1 MWYNNFVY
9 GRAVHIPSQ
18 KKSSVKEG
26 KKMFGYKETMKVSI
40 VEFAAVVLLNIIIA
54 AVSGVGGAGIG
65 AAAACAAAVLAVFI
79 IYKAVK
85 NEELASRITFIL
97 MIITEFVSCF
107 AAQTLDMLPFL
118 YIGAAVLVGLFVRKQ
133 LNIEFW
139 IESSVMLVVGLIISF
154 AGDDESFNAVSGI
167 ANIVIY
173 QVINLTMYMLT
184 GSGEKFRKNL
194 EEKTNEAIEANESK
208 SNFLANMS
216 HEIRTPMNAICGMAD
231 LLLQTDISEETEEY
245 VMTIKNSSEN
255 LLNIINDILDFS
267 KVESGKMEIIPAEY
281 QFTSVMYDVM
291 NVIQVRL
298 KSRVELIMDV
308 DPNVPT
314 GLVGDEMRFRQILIN
329 ILNNAVKFTE
339 KGSITLSVRW
349 EPKDNNTGVL
359 NVSVADT
366 GIGIKPEDMDKLFTE
381 FSQADTKRNR
391 NIEGTGLGLAICKK
405 LLDLMNGSI
414 TFESVYG
421 KGSTF
426 KFTLPQGIS
435 NPAPSNFDKSADLH
449 ARLQVKRGVPFTAP
463 EAKVLIVDDNQVN
476 IRVAEGMMKPYNM
489 SVVSVTSGQ
498 EAINLIKKGERYD
511 IILMDHMMPQM
522 DGVEATQ
529 IIRSLDGDYPKKV
542 PIIALT
548 ANAIKGVE
556 DLFYENGMND
566 FLSKP
571 VDLKKLEKVLRK
583 WIPRHK
589 QIKAAAVEDQT
600 MEHTQTTQVPF
611 VKLLDRLKGINVVSG
626 LANCIGNED
635 VYIDVLRVFINS
647 ANIDSIQSCF
657 DNEDWKD
664 YTIEVHGAKSAA
676 RNIGATEL
684 SELAFALEV
693 AGKSGDIQAIK
704 DKTAPFLDNYRS
716 VIETIKKAFEDTG
729 LSYDID

>member
-1 MWYNNFVY
+1 MFTGGVCIF
-9 GRAVHIPSQ
+9 RP

>member
-1 MWYNNFVY
+1 
-9 GRAVHIPSQ
+9 
-18 KKSSVKEG
+18 
-26 KKMFGYKETMKVSI
+26 MFGYKETMKVSI

-529 IIRSLDGDYPKKV
+529 IIRLLDGDYPKKV